1 MERASEAKSSGKTT
15 TEDVRAQKARE
26 DILLPISRKRTFSE
40 SMAALD
46 DGGDDTEVEGDSDGG
61 GGGGGGGG
69 TPARPATKKQTSE
82 EKDDSSETEEEIER
96 VLALHERLVD
106 QGDQLIA
113 AAKLVA
119 SRLGSGSGAS
129 TLGVRAELLGGSERG
144 LVGKLEAELKA
155 SREAVRELK
164 GLAEEMAEAVKTAE
178 SKVDASAATLD
189 RIVELL
195 QEAPNSG

>member
-1 MERASEAKSSGKTT
+1 
-15 TEDVRAQKARE
+15 
-26 DILLPISRKRTFSE
+26 
-40 SMAALD
+40 MAALD

-61 GGGGGGGG
+61 GGGG
-69 TPARPATKKQTSE
+69 TPARPAAKKQTPE

-119 SRLGSGSGAS
+119 SRLGSGGGAS

-144 LVGKLEAELKA
+144 LVGKLEVELKA

-195 QEAPNSG
+195 QEAPSSG